1 MIKARAAKS
10 SPILN
15 ALVVMENSA
24 GYRKW
29 GGNQGYQDSPGKDY
43 AFDSTVHLAG
53 EIQIGTL
60 LVISRDRVIEE
71 VGLVHSIRAI
81 RGVKETLHCPK
92 CERQSLEIRASRDFY
107 CTRCKEGFTRAEVV
121 VHAKTV
127 TNYVATYG
135 GTNISVSKR
144 PDSSSILPFMK
155 NRDTQSAIRCVKTT
169 ALKELADFLEIDLEG
184 IHFPDEGQD

>member
-1 MIKARAAKS
+1 MTSSRATKS

-15 ALVVMENSA
+15 AVVVMENSA

-43 AFDSTVHLAG
+43 AFDITVPLAG

-71 VGLVHSIRAI
+71 VGLVHSMRAI

-92 CERQSLEIRASRDFY
+92 CERQSLEKRVSGDFY
-107 CTRCKEGFTRAEVV
+107 CTRCKQGITRAEVV
-121 VHAKTV
+121 VHVKTV
-127 TNYVATYG
+127 TKYVATYG
-135 GTNISVSKR
+135 GTNLSVSKR
-144 PDSSSILPFMK
+144 PDSSSMLPFME
-155 NRDTQSAIRCVKTT
+155 NRDTQSAIRCVKTV
-169 ALKELADFLEIDLEG
+169 ALKELAGFLEIDLEG

>member
-1 MIKARAAKS
+1 MVSVRATKS
-10 SPILN
+10 SPIRN
-15 ALVVMENSA
+15 AVVVMENSA
-24 GYRKW
+24 AYRKW

-71 VGLVHSIRAI
+71 VGLVHSMRAI

-92 CERQSLEIRASRDFY
+92 CERQSLEKRVSGDFY

-121 VHAKTV
+121 VHAKPV
-127 TNYVATYG
+127 TKYVATYG
-135 GTNISVSKR
+135 GSNVSVSKR
-144 PDSSSILPFMK
+144 PDSSSILPFME
-155 NRDTQSAIRCVKTT
+155 NRDVQSAIRCVKTM
-169 ALKELADFLEIDLEG
+169 ALRDLADFLEIDLESL
-184 IHFPDEGQD
+184 HFPDDGQD

>member
-1 MIKARAAKS
+1 MINARATKS

-15 ALVVMENSA
+15 AVVVMENSA

-60 LVISRDRVIEE
+60 LVISRDRVIDE
-71 VGLVHSIRAI
+71 VGLVHSMRAI

-92 CERQSLEIRASRDFY
+92 CERQSLEKRASGDFY
-107 CTRCKEGFTRAEVV
+107 CTRCKEGVTSAEVLV
-121 VHAKTV
+121 RAKPV
-127 TNYVATYG
+127 TKYIATYG
-135 GTNISVSKR
+135 GTNISVGKR
-144 PDSSSILPFMK
+144 PDSSSILPFME
-155 NRDTQSAIRCVKTT
+155 NRDVQSAIRCVKTI
-169 ALKELADFLEIDLEG
+169 ALSDLADFLEIDLG
-184 IHFPDEGQD
+184 RLHLPDEGQH